1 MLDHRSGITAST
13 APIDRRY
20 FAQGEQRKN
29 NNAWENYFY
38 CRDHFGSIREVVKSV
53 GTADTLVA
61 RYDYDPY
68 GKRLTQYE
76 APSYICDLRYTGHF
90 TVPSP
95 VAGQTEMVLTNFRAY
110 DPQLAIWLS
119 ADPLG
124 EAGGLNL
131 YAYCY
136 GNPLNF
142 YDPDGLTAAG
152 AWNSVSRGL
161 AL

>member
-13 APIDRRY
+13 ASIDRRY

-53 GTADTLVA
+53 GTANTLVA
-61 RYDYDPY
+61 RYDYDSY